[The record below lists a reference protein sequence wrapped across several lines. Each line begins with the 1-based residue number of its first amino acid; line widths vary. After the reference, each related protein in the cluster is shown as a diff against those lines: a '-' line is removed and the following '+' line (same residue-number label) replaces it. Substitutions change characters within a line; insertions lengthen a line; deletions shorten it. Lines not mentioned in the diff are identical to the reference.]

1 MNAKGRKKIE
11 TWGDRLKWLG
21 RMPLK
26 YRILFGTQ
34 AVIFGLAIQ
43 FRLKDLKR
51 LEKLTSEEQVQV
63 ETKSLK

>member
-1 MNAKGRKKIE
+1 MKPKGRKKIK

-43 FRLKDLKR
+43 FRFMDLKR
-51 LEKLTSEEQVQV
+51 LEKLASEEQVQV
-63 ETKSLK
+63 ETS